1 MNMGSLCEQVEGA
14 KSPMVSKFLAGMSA
28 FPIGPVRPPQ
38 RSFYLLEQI
47 GLRITRFSRLAFE
60 LSF

>member
-1 MNMGSLCEQVEGA
+1 
-14 KSPMVSKFLAGMSA
+14 MVSKFLAGMSA